1 MNRKR
6 FPGAT
11 LTVALSLILTPN
23 VAVASD
29 KTDVLAAAHQYF
41 DNLDNDHLEKSL
53 AVCDSSVS
61 IIDEFP
67 PHAWYGPTACADWWK
82 ALNAYNDKN
91 GITDAEAKLGMPWSV
106 DVNGD
111 RAYVVVPGTYTY
123 KQHGKSVI
131 ESHSVWTVVLKR
143 TSAGWRITA
152 WTWSKH

>member
-1 MNRKR
+1 MNFKR
-6 FPGAT
+6 LAGVT
-11 LTVALSLILTPN
+11 LTMVLALFITPKL
-23 VAVASD
+23 AFATD

-41 DNLDNDHLEKSL
+41 DNLDNDHLQKAL
-53 AVCDSSVS
+53 GMCNASVT

-67 PHAWYGPTACADWWK
+67 PHEWSGTTACADWWK

-91 GITDAEAKLGMPWSV
+91 GITEAVAKLGVPWSV

-111 RAYVVVPGTYTY
+111 RAYAVIPATYTY
-123 KQHGKSVI
+123 KQNGKTVT
-131 ESHSVWTVVLKR
+131 ESRSVWTVVLER